1 VEEEV
6 DCSDPYG
13 CPEHVP
19 GKADQSSYLL
29 CPRQYEQ
36 GTEAGQRG
44 QALDHEQ
51 VATEQDEYDTGDS
64 EHGLDLQ
71 GKGFG
76 FEAVGAGIR
85 KVFVDLCPM
94 PVLEVEPT
102 TLKDRS
108 LQTLGGVLVATHDD
122 MGKYSVRAVHVDQ
135 GHPYTE
141 ASQLPIG
148 RDDLDVEQ
156 TSNEVEVTLGVHWF
170 LLMVMEPSLSSGTV
184 MGITEYTVRLA
195 HTRQNSSM
203 DWTVLKPWIR
213 SRYTQVDRLRQ

>member
-1 VEEEV
+1 MDSLVLLGDVEQEV
-6 DCSDPYG
+6 DCSDPDG

-19 GKADQSSYLL
+19 DKTYYGSYLL

-36 GTEAGQRG
+36 CTEAGQRG
-44 QALDHEQ
+44 QALDQEQ
-51 VATEQDEYDTGDS
+51 VATEHDEYDASDS

-76 FEAVGAGIR
+76 FETVGTGTR

-108 LQTLGGVLVATHDD
+108 LQALGGVLITTHDYV
-122 MGKYSVRAVHVDQ
+122 GEYSVRAVHVDQ

-141 ASQLPIG
+141 ASQLSIG
-148 RDDLDVEQ
+148 RDDLDVEEAA
-156 TSNEVEVTLGVHWF
+156 SEIKVG
-170 LLMVMEPSLSSGTV
+170 
-184 MGITEYTVRLA
+184 A
-195 HTRQNSSM
+195 HGCSF
-203 DWTVLKPWIR
+203 
-213 SRYTQVDRLRQ
+213 